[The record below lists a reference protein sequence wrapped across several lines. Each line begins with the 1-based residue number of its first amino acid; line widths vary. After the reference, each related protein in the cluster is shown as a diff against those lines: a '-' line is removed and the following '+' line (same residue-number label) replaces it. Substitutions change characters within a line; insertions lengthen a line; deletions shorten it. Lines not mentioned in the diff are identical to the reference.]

1 MKSLTLQFFLAF
13 WLIILVL
20 AGLAA
25 GAGYAYSERMR
36 EALENFEISDTVLAA
51 SEELESGGR
60 AGLVAWLRR
69 QPDDSPVEIFV
80 VDADGAELLG
90 REIPRWARRM
100 LRRFDHSHRHWGRQR
115 DDRPNLR
122 LARPLTRLRGP
133 DGDTYTLFSEPRRP
147 SLERWLGAG
156 PAFLVVALLL
166 SAGVSLLLAR
176 AISRPVRSFREATV
190 AIANGKLD
198 TRVSDSMR
206 SRRDEIGN
214 LARDLDAMAE
224 KLERAAIRQTELMQN
239 VSHELRSPLA
249 RLRVALELARRDAGD
264 RSEFARIED
273 ESERLDELI
282 GQLLSYSRMQDEAGR
297 RPAAI
302 ELDPLLDQ
310 VTDDANFECR
320 SSGLDSVSVS
330 LDSTTGLEV
339 VGSAPSLASAFEN
352 VLRNAIHHSPAGG
365 RVSVSAARAGDV
377 AEIRIR
383 DEGPGVDA
391 ASLEKIFEPFYRSAD
406 AMASGRS
413 GAGLGLAIAARAV
426 ESSGGSIRAANR
438 EGGFEITIRL
448 TLSEN
453 CRDRKSAR

>member
-1 MKSLTLQFFLAF
+1 MKSLTLRFFLAF

-36 EALENFEISDTVLAA
+36 EALENFEIGDTVLAA
-51 SEELESGGR
+51 SNELEAGGR
-60 AGLVAWLRR
+60 ERLITWLRQ
-69 QPDDSPVEIFV
+69 QPGDSPVEIFI
-80 VDADGAELLG
+80 VDEDGAELLG

-100 LRRFDHSHRHWGRQR
+100 MRRFKHSRRHWGEQR
-115 DDRPNLR
+115 DERPNLR
-122 LARPLTRLRGP
+122 PARPLTRLRGP
-133 DGDTYTLFSEPRRP
+133 AGDTYTLFSEPQRP

-214 LARDLDAMAE
+214 LARDLDAMAA

-273 ESERLDELI
+273 ESMRLDELI
-282 GQLLSYSRMQDEAGR
+282 GQLLSYSRMQDGAGLR
-297 RPAAI
+297 LAAI

-310 VTDDANFECR
+310 VIDDANFECR
-320 SSGLDSVSVS
+320 SSGLDAVSVA

-365 RVSVSAARAGDV
+365 RVSVSAARAGEV

-426 ESSGGSIRAANR
+426 ESSGGSISAANLD
-438 EGGFEITIRL
+438 GGFEITIRL
-448 TLSEN
+448 PLSEN
-453 CRDRKSAR
+453 CRDRESAQ